1 MRALAYVLIGVL
13 GGMGVMSLSQKGGPS
28 PTTMLAPVSYAMTS
42 AEQASEIAHD
52 KP

>member
-28 PTTMLAPVSYAMTS
+28 PPYYVGTGELCDDVFGTS
-42 AEQASEIAHD
+42 FRFSR
-52 KP
+52 